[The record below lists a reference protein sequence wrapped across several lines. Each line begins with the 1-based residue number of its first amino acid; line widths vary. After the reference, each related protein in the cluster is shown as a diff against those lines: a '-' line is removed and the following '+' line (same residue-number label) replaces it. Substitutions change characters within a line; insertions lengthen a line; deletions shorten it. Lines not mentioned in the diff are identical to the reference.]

1 MFASPSLVL
10 LLAATALADSSSSDP
25 YSKFVSDANSILAA
39 ATGTDAAQ
47 LDALY
52 SWQATQTAVPSAD
65 LDAQYQDYLNA
76 YVTAPSAPLPSWVTA
91 IPTSLQPAM
100 KSFLQAEAT
109 LVRQDIAPMV
119 SQFDEEV
126 SAYSATV
133 VATSTPTVTAS
144 SGFKQVSANV
154 STARVSSGVVPSAN
168 STGTPSSNSNGTAGI
183 PVTPPTVT
191 SPQTLPHGGADRPA
205 GMAGLAAVV
214 AVLGMIVLL

>member
-1 MFASPSLVL
+1 MFASPSLLL

-119 SQFDEEV
+119 SQLDEEV
-126 SAYSATV
+126 SAYSATAQTSSSNATV
-133 VATSTPTVTAS
+133 VATST
-144 SGFKQVSANV
+144 
-154 STARVSSGVVPSAN
+154 
-168 STGTPSSNSNGTAGI
+168 
-183 PVTPPTVT
+183 PTVT